1 MKSTHPGRSA
11 RRAVAGRYMHRK
23 IALAAI
29 GLLALTTV
37 TPAQAATEVTVK
49 NPGGIV
55 AVGPVNTDFGFPS
68 WYQDSAAHASNC
80 ASMRRIRSAGSFPAT
95 SQTKI
100 SPFPSPRISPRK
112 PSTCSLPP
120 RLDLPGGGR
129 AVLVLGVEAAFANQV
144 QAGDQVVFG
153 RQRVTVRGATPNATL
168 TFRHPYGTMTIDT
181 DAAGA
186 GKLVED
192 ISPAAGNFTTALKSN
207 IGPFLRWDPA
217 TAPAAPSGYLGDPG
231 QEHKVTGS
239 PFGYNKFSVS
249 GGGLNV
255 STDLFSLQGKI
266 STNTGVET
274 QRALLAGDMI
284 DVFATSEGYATA
296 NRRASGQ
303 VQDNPD
309 GNRPGIQAVLRTH
322 QVHRCRAHTKSRSA
336 TSETNRSAA
345 RSSTFPSHMESP
357 CWKPTTTARP

>member
-1 MKSTHPGRSA
+1 MKSTHSGRPA
-11 RRAVAGRYMHRK
+11 RRAVAGRYMQRK

-37 TPAQAATEVTVK
+37 APAQASTEVTVK

-55 AVGPVNTDFGFPS
+55 SVGPVNADFGFPS
-68 WYQDSAAHASNC
+68 WYQD
-80 ASMRRIRSAGSFPAT
+80 RAGTRVELCLDAQNPLCGLLPGDVPNEDLPISFPDNFPEEAFYMLA
-95 SQTKI
+95 STK
-100 SPFPSPRISPRK
+100 
-112 PSTCSLPP
+112 
-120 RLDLPGGGR
+120 LDLPGGGR

-168 TFRHPYGTMTIDT
+168 TFRHPYGTLTIDT
-181 DAAGA
+181 DAAGD

-231 QEHKVTGS
+231 QEHTVTGS

-249 GGGLNV
+249 GGGLNQ
-255 STDLFSLQGKI
+255 STNLFSLQGKI

-274 QRALLAGDMI
+274 QRALLASDMI
-284 DVFATSEGYATA
+284 DVFASSEGTQLQVEGQEGKFKTT
-296 NRRASGQ
+296 RWKQTLDPSGFTHASSSP
-303 VQDNPD
+303 VP
-309 GNRPGIQAVLRTH
+309 RPH
-322 QVHRCRAHTKSRSA
+322 KSRSA
-336 TSETNRSAA
+336 TLETNRSAA

-357 CWKPTTTARP
+357 C